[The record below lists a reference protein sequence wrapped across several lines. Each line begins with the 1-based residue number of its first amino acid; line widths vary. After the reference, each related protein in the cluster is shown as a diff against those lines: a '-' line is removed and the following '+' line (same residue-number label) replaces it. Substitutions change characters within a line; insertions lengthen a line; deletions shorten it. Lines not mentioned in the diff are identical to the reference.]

1 MNILYV
7 ITRSE
12 RGGAQS
18 HLLSLLEQAAKRHQ
32 VVLAVGAADVSEGN
46 DFLVSRASELGI
58 PVHVL
63 PSLVTSLSPL
73 KDIRATLELL
83 RVIRETR
90 PDLLHL
96 HSSKAGLLGR
106 VAGRLW
112 GVPSVFTAHGWAF
125 TDGVSPVRKAIAVL
139 SERAVAPL
147 TARIIA
153 VSQYDANLARRWGV
167 GRAGQV
173 LALENGIPD
182 LALQRRERD
191 AGEPLRVAMTARF
204 AVPKDQQQ
212 LICGAAQVPGVELWL
227 IGDGPLLPEAQALA
241 QQLGVSERVQ
251 FLGSRS
257 DVPELLAQ
265 ADVFALISNYEG
277 FPMSTL
283 EAMRAGLPVIVSD
296 VGGAGEAVMPGVT
309 GFVVPKGDVPELA
322 RVLQLLAGD
331 PGRRAAMGEASR
343 ARFVSRY
350 RLEGMLERTF
360 AVYEDVLSGRKRG
373 SE

>member
-1 MNILYV
+1 MKILYI

-18 HLLSLLEQAAKRHQ
+18 HLLSLLEKAVQEHQA
-32 VVLAVGAADVSEGN
+32 VLAVGAADIEGGH
-46 DFLVSRASELGI
+46 DFLVGQAQALGI
-58 PVHVL
+58 DVHVL
-63 PSLVTSLSPL
+63 PSLVTPLSPL
-73 KDIRATLELL
+73 ADLRATRELV

-106 VAGRLW
+106 VAGWLR

-125 TDGVSPVRKAIAVL
+125 TDGVSPVRKAIAVVF
-139 SERAVAPL
+139 EWAVAPL

-153 VSQYDANLARRWGV
+153 VSQYDADLARRWRV
-167 GRAGQV
+167 GRPGQV
-173 LALENGIPD
+173 VALENGIPD
-182 LALQRRERD
+182 IALQRRERG
-191 AGEPLRVAMTARF
+191 AGELLRVVMTARF
-204 AVPKDQQQ
+204 AVQKDQQQ
-212 LICGAAQVPGVELWL
+212 LIRAAAQVPGVELWL

-241 QQLGVSERVQ
+241 QQLGVSERVS

-283 EAMRAGLPVIVSD
+283 EAMRAALPVIVSD
-296 VGGAGEAVMPGVT
+296 VGGAGEAVMPGGT
-309 GFVVPKGDVPELA
+309 GFLVPKGDVPELA
-322 RVLQLLAGD
+322 RVLQVLVDD
-331 PGRRAAMGEASR
+331 PAWRVAMGEAGR
-343 ARFVSRY
+343 ARFLSLY
-350 RLEGMLERTF
+350 RLDTMLERTF
-360 AVYEDVLSGRKRG
+360 AVYDALLAERRR
-373 SE
+373 